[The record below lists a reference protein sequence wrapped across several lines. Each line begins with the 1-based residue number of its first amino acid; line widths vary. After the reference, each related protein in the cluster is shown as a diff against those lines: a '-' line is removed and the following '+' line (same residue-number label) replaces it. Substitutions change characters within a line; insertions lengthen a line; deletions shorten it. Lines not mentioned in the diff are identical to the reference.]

1 MRGLNSWCLSNVYSV
16 FIMDLAE
23 KLDQLEDTFADI
35 ERQISDPEVISDQD
49 KYQSLLKKHAEIK
62 EGVDTYRA
70 FKSTEQELV
79 DAKELLSDPE
89 MKEMAEAEIPGL
101 EDRKKELEEAL
112 QIFLLPKDP
121 NDDKNAI
128 IEIRQGTGGDE
139 AALFAYD
146 LYRMYTRYAEKQ
158 GWGVQVLSETL
169 TGLKG
174 VKEIAFLVTGNA
186 AYSHL
191 KFESGTHRVQRVPD
205 TESSGRIHTSAATVA
220 IMPEVDDDVDINIEQ
235 KDLRIDVYRAS
246 GAGGQHVNKTSSA
259 VRITH
264 LPTGVVVACQDERSQ
279 FQNKDKA
286 MRVLKSKLY
295 DMQIEEQRKAN
306 ADLRKNQVGS
316 GDRSEKIRTYNFPQN
331 RLTDHR
337 INFTSH
343 SMLDVLEG
351 NMDDVVEALVKAD
364 RLAKMQGQ

>member
-1 MRGLNSWCLSNVYSV
+1 
-16 FIMDLAE
+16 MDLAA

-49 KYQSLLKKHAEIK
+49 KYQALLKKHSDIK
-62 EGVDTYRA
+62 EGVDSYRS
-70 FKSTEQELV
+70 FKTVEQELA

-89 MKEMAEAEIPGL
+89 MKEMAEVEIPELESRKKAL
-101 EDRKKELEEAL
+101 EDEL

-128 IEIRQGTGGDE
+128 VEIRQGTGGDE

-158 GWGVQVLSETL
+158 RWSVQVLSETL

-174 VKEIAFLVTGNA
+174 VKEIAFLVTGNG
-186 AYSHL
+186 AYSYL

-220 IMPEVDDDVDINIEQ
+220 IMPEVDDDVDVSIEQ

-295 DMQIEEQRKAN
+295 DMQVEEQRKAN

-351 NMDDVVEALVKAD
+351 NMDDVIEALIKAD
-364 RLAKMQGQ
+364 RLAKMQAE